1 MQNEFAQFAFA
12 QFAHFCSFL
21 QGKNIITTY
30 VSMYYK
36 AHPCFA
42 SKLSKSKL
50 SKIEQ
55 IEQKSVFVPGE
66 NEVTE
71 MGKRL
76 VYCKAVNPMQ
86 AAYPDDVVAK
96 SHRACSGGRTEK
108 KQ

>member
-1 MQNEFAQFAFA
+1 M
-12 QFAHFCSFL
+12 HF
-21 QGKNIITTY
+21 
-30 VSMYYK
+30 
-36 AHPCFA
+36 CFA

-76 VYCKAVNPMQ
+76 VYCKAVNPLQ
-86 AAYPDDVVAK
+86 AAYPYAFAAE
-96 SHRACSGGRTEK
+96 SQRACCGRRTEK

>member
-1 MQNEFAQFAFA
+1 M
-12 QFAHFCSFL
+12 
-21 QGKNIITTY
+21 
-30 VSMYYK
+30 
-36 AHPCFA
+36 
-42 SKLSKSKL
+42 SKLSK
-50 SKIEQ
+50 
-55 IEQKSVFVPGE
+55 KSVFVPGE

-96 SHRACSGGRTEK
+96 SHRAYSGGRTEK

>member
-1 MQNEFAQFAFA
+1 M
-12 QFAHFCSFL
+12 
-21 QGKNIITTY
+21 
-30 VSMYYK
+30 
-36 AHPCFA
+36 

-76 VYCKAVNPMQ
+76 VYYKAVNPIK
-86 AAYPDDVVAK
+86 AAYPDAVVAK
-96 SHRACSGGRTEK
+96 SHRTYSGGRTEK

>member
-1 MQNEFAQFAFA
+1 M
-12 QFAHFCSFL
+12 
-21 QGKNIITTY
+21 
-30 VSMYYK
+30 
-36 AHPCFA
+36 

-76 VYCKAVNPMQ
+76 VCCKAVNPKK
-86 AAYPDDVVAK
+86 AAYPDADA
-96 SHRACSGGRTEK
+96 AE
-108 KQ
+108 

>member
-1 MQNEFAQFAFA
+1 MNLLNLLLLNLLTFARFYKA
-12 QFAHFCSFL
+12 
-21 QGKNIITTY
+21 KNIITTY
-30 VSMYYK
+30 ASTDYK
-36 AHPCFA
+36 THPCFA

-50 SKIEQ
+50 SK

-76 VYCKAVNPMQ
+76 VYYKAVNPMQ
-86 AAYPDDVVAK
+86 AAYPDAVVAK
-96 SHRACSGGRTEK
+96 SLRACCGGRTEK

>member
-1 MQNEFAQFAFA
+1 M
-12 QFAHFCSFL
+12 
-21 QGKNIITTY
+21 
-30 VSMYYK
+30 
-36 AHPCFA
+36 
-42 SKLSKSKL
+42 SK
-50 SKIEQ
+50 
-55 IEQKSVFVPGE
+55 KSVFVPGE

-96 SHRACSGGRTEK
+96 SLRACCGGRTEK

>member
-1 MQNEFAQFAFA
+1 M
-12 QFAHFCSFL
+12 
-21 QGKNIITTY
+21 
-30 VSMYYK
+30 
-36 AHPCFA
+36 
-42 SKLSKSKL
+42 

-76 VYCKAVNPMQ
+76 VYYKAVNPMQ

-96 SHRACSGGRTEK
+96 SLRACCGGRTEK

>member
-21 QGKNIITTY
+21 QGKIFITTCIP
-30 VSMYYK
+30 VYYK
-36 AHPCFA
+36 MYPCFA

-76 VYCKAVNPMQ
+76 VYYKAVNPMQ
-86 AAYPDDVVAK
+86 AAYADDVVAK
-96 SHRACSGGRTEK
+96 SLRACCGGRTEK